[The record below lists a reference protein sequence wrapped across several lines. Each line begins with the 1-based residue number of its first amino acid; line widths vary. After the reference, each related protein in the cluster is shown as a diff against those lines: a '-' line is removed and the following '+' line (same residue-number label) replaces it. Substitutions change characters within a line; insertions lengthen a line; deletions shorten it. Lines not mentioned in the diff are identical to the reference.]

1 MKVQQTNKQDIN
13 MNRHI
18 AFTGILFLLTGCLV
32 GPKYSRPQ
40 MDVPTA
46 YAQQSDSLRRD
57 SIANIKWFELYQD
70 STLQNLI
77 RIALEQNKDLKT
89 AIARV
94 EESRAILGYNKA
106 NLYPFLNYNVGAG
119 YNKLHENAQLSG
131 VGIDGNS
138 FNLLGTVNWELDL
151 WGKIRHANRAAYAQL
166 LADEE
171 NRKAITVSV
180 VAQIAELYFQL
191 RGLDERL
198 IISKNTV
205 TTREESYNLISARF
219 SKGYVAEIDKFQAE
233 QQVAFAMAN
242 IPQLERDIVQTEN
255 AIRVLVG
262 QVPGSVPRGLLN
274 INQAISLEIPAG
286 LPSELIERR
295 PDVRAAEN
303 TLISQTEQ
311 IGVAQ
316 ALRFP
321 SLALTGFGGV
331 ASNDLG
337 NLLQNG
343 SLAFGVAGQ
352 LFGPIFNFGQNKRRV
367 DVERKRTEQLLY
379 QYEKT
384 VLVAFSDV
392 ENSLKAVKTY
402 QDELFARSKE
412 VQANRNIV
420 KLSRARYDNGF
431 TTFLEVLESESQL
444 YESELN
450 TSITKQNQ
458 LAATVQLYKA
468 LGGGW

>member
-1 MKVQQTNKQDIN
+1 
-13 MNRHI
+13 MNRQLI
-18 AFTGILFLLTGCLV
+18 TFTGILFLLTGCLV

-40 MDVPTA
+40 MDVPTS

-70 STLQNLI
+70 STLQHLI

-89 AIARV
+89 AVARV
-94 EESRAILGYNKA
+94 EESKAVLGFNKA
-106 NLYPFLNYNVGAG
+106 NLYPFLNYNVQAG
-119 YNKLHENAQLSG
+119 YNKLNENAQFGG
-131 VGIDGNS
+131 VGFDGES
-138 FNLLGTVNWELDL
+138 YNLLGTVNWEIDL
-151 WGKIRHANRAAYAQL
+151 WGKLRHANRSAFAQL

-180 VAQIAELYFQL
+180 IAQVAELYFQL

-198 IISKNTV
+198 TISRNTV
-205 TTREESYNLISARF
+205 KTRTESYDLIKARF
-219 SKGYVAEIDKFQAE
+219 DKGYVAEIDKFQAE

-242 IPQLERDIVQTEN
+242 IPQIEREIVQTEN
-255 AIRVLVG
+255 ALRVLLG
-262 QVPGSVPRGLLN
+262 QIPGSVPRGLLN
-274 INQAISLEIPAG
+274 TNQGISLEIPAG
-286 LPSELIERR
+286 LPSDLIERR
-295 PDVRAAEN
+295 PDVKAAEN
-303 TLISQTEQ
+303 SLIAQNEQ

-316 ALRFP
+316 AMRFP

-343 SLAFGVAGQ
+343 SLAVGVAGQ

-367 DVERKRTEQLLY
+367 EIERKRTEQLLY

-384 VLVAFSDV
+384 VLIAFSDV
-392 ENSLKAVKTY
+392 ENSLKAVKTF
-402 QDELFARSKE
+402 QDEYAARNKE
-412 VQANRNIV
+412 VIANRNIV
-420 KLSRARYDNGF
+420 SLSRARYDGGF
-431 TTFLEVLESESQL
+431 TTFLEVLESERQL

-458 LAATVQLYKA
+458 LAATVQLYKS